1 LRDFTWNVLADHYLE
16 IVKPR
21 LYSDEENTSTKSAR
35 ATIHKILKTI
45 LIAMHPICPVVT
57 YYVFQRLYD
66 KDIMLEKF
74 PEGIEPIS
82 DEERNLLDMI
92 MKANSKIWSRKKEL
106 KLSLNSPLEEKVM
119 ISKSLEPFVNDLKV
133 AHKLIKVEILEKD
146 IPEVVS
152 FQS

>member
-1 LRDFTWNVLADHYLE
+1 
-16 IVKPR
+16 
-21 LYSDEENTSTKSAR
+21 
-35 ATIHKILKTI
+35 
-45 LIAMHPICPVVT
+45 MHPICPVVT
-57 YYVFQRLYD
+57 YHVFQRLYD